1 MTIYI
6 AAASFEER
14 CLGLPSHLQNADYID
29 RFVLLDFAGY
39 QDIAP
44 YAFNLAKIEQV
55 LTRKRYQIAKI
66 SVRSGSP
73 LSALSRIEAELTNLR
88 GSRVLFDISAMPRN
102 YLFTISR
109 LLAMSEV
116 PTTFRY
122 YRPVKY
128 GSELSRG
135 VKSIKAIPGFEG
147 YKALYAWERI
157 SPTNTIALLGSPP
170 YESSFLN
177 LSRERNRELLEQVSS
192 ISEATLNTYDVIQ
205 ARDQLQKIYDENKDN
220 SDDPSFIICPL
231 GSKLQSLATFAFAY
245 RNQSVAVTYVSSL
258 AYYTDAYSRGFCPKY
273 KEVELSA
280 LLEAP

>member
-1 MTIYI
+1 M
-6 AAASFEER
+6 
-14 CLGLPSHLQNADYID
+14 
-29 RFVLLDFAGY
+29 
-39 QDIAP
+39 
-44 YAFNLAKIEQV
+44 
-55 LTRKRYQIAKI
+55 
-66 SVRSGSP
+66 
-73 LSALSRIEAELTNLR
+73 SALSRIEAELTNLR

-147 YKALYAWERI
+147 EVSSFGETILAIILGFEGYKALYAWERI
-157 SPTNTIALLGSPP
+157 SPTKTIALLGSPP

-220 SDDPSFIICPL
+220 SDDTSFIICPL
-231 GSKLQSLATFAFAY
+231 GSTLQSLATFAFAY